1 MAEFDNTNSGALFNN
16 KENKTTANHPDY
28 KGSIN
33 VNGEEFWLSA
43 WIKPTKKDPAV
54 RFMSLS
60 VQPKQ
65 TQQAAPPARKPSHDA
80 VKARQVDPQPRNQ
93 RPASGFADMDDDVPF
108 RDPLANRAYSLC
120 V

>member
-65 TQQAAPPARKPSHDA
+65 TAQSAPPARKPSHDGF
-80 VKARQVDPQPRNQ
+80 KARQVDTQPRNP
-93 RPASGFADMDDDVPF
+93 RSSGFDDMNDDLPPF
-108 RDPLANRAYSLC
+108 
-120 V
+120 

>member
-1 MAEFDNTNSGALFNN
+1 MNMEFDNTNTGALFNN
-16 KENKTTANHPDY
+16 KDNKQSSNHPDY

-60 VQPKQ
+60 VQPKEQKQAPKSKAGGTSRQ
-65 TQQAAPPARKPSHDA
+65 TEEFDSDI
-80 VKARQVDPQPRNQ
+80 
-93 RPASGFADMDDDVPF
+93 PF
-108 RDPLANRAYSLC
+108 
-120 V
+120 

>member
-1 MAEFDNTNSGALFNN
+1 MNQQFDNTNTGALFNN

-33 VNGEEFWLSA
+33 VDGVEYWLSA

-60 VQPKQ
+60 VQPKEAQ
-65 TQQAAPPARKPSHDA
+65 QPKQAPKPQGRQQARDE
-80 VKARQVDPQPRNQ
+80 
-93 RPASGFADMDDDVPF
+93 DDSIPF
-108 RDPLANRAYSLC
+108 
-120 V
+120 